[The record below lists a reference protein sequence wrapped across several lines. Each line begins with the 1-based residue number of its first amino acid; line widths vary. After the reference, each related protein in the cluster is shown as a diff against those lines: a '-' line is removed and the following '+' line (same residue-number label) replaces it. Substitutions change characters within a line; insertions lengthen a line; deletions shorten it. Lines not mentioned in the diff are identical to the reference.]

1 MHLLLDLL
9 PGLQNRRLGLLLEQ
23 RGGLVEL
30 LQVVVAL
37 QQLILLRVL
46 LRHVEHVA
54 HADRA
59 VHGGGTQV
67 HETVRLMVVQVLALT
82 HDVPSATATATA
94 PPPQPSRVLPPLHGD
109 LHLAAEGAQRRVDV
123 QVLEGATVPAEDVVE
138 HGRQVEVPPQDVC
151 FVGLRRQERRLSRPH
166 GLNVV
171 LGGQV
176 LPFAAHLLVGEA
188 ILGAVITLKQ
198 LALSV
203 STTAAAA
210 AAAAVVVVSRHPP
223 AFEDAVDE
231 HVSVLRIDLP
241 EAPLPRLVFLSGD
254 LLETLVERQV
264 VANRVL

>member
-9 PGLQNRRLGLLLEQ
+9 PGLQHRRLGLLWEQ

-46 LRHVEHVA
+46 LRHVEHVS
-54 HADRA
+54 HADHA
-59 VHGGGTQV
+59 VHGGGAQV
-67 HETVRLMVVQVLALT
+67 HVTVRLVVVQVLALT
-82 HDVPSATATATA
+82 HDVPSAAATA
-94 PPPQPSRVLPPLHGD
+94 PPPQPRRVLPALHGD
-109 LHLAAEGAQRRVDV
+109 LHLAAEGAQRCVDV

-151 FVGLRRQERRLSRPH
+151 FVGLRCQKRRLSRPH

-203 STTAAAA
+203 SATAAA

>member
-9 PGLQNRRLGLLLEQ
+9 PGLQHRRLGLLREQ
-23 RGGLVEL
+23 RGGLIEL

-59 VHGGGTQV
+59 VHGGGAQV
-67 HETVRLMVVQVLALT
+67 HVTVRLMVVQVLALT
-82 HDVPSATATATA
+82 HDVPSAAA
-94 PPPQPSRVLPPLHGD
+94 PPPQPRRVLPPLHGD
-109 LHLAAEGAQRRVDV
+109 LHLTAEGAQGRVDV

-138 HGRQVEVPPQDVC
+138 HGRQVKVPPQDVC
-151 FVGLRRQERRLSRPH
+151 FVGLRRQKRRLSRPH

-210 AAAAVVVVSRHPP
+210 ATAAVIVVSRHPP

-231 HVSVLRIDLP
+231 HVSILRIDLP